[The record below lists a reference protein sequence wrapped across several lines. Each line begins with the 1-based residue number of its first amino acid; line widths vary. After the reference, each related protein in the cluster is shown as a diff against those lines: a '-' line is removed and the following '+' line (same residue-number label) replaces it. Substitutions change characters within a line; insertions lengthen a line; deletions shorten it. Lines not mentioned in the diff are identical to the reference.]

1 MPPKGS
7 SNRAVSQQATAAA
20 ILNSPNRKRK
30 EPMTRVTSPKKPPR
44 KKSDAQPT
52 TDARPA
58 VTVERAE
65 EEGDERAEEEGDE
78 RVEEEGAQTPY
89 LNPFQR

>member
-20 ILNSPNRKRK
+20 LLNSPNGKRK
-30 EPMTRVTSPKKPPR
+30 APMTRVTSPKKPSR

-78 RVEEEGAQTPY
+78 RAEEEGAQTPY

>member
-78 RVEEEGAQTPY
+78 RVEKEGAQTPY

>member
-20 ILNSPNRKRK
+20 LLNSPNGKRK
-30 EPMTRVTSPKKPPR
+30 QPER
-44 KKSDAQPT
+44 KTKT

-65 EEGDERAEEEGDE
+65 EEGDER
-78 RVEEEGAQTPY
+78 VEKEGAQTPY

>member
-20 ILNSPNRKRK
+20 ILNSPNKKRK

-65 EEGDERAEEEGDE
+65 EEGDER
-78 RVEEEGAQTPY
+78 VEKEGAQTPY

>member
-1 MPPKGS
+1 M
-7 SNRAVSQQATAAA
+7 SQQATAAA
-20 ILNSPNRKRK
+20 ILNSPNKKRK

-78 RVEEEGAQTPY
+78 RVEKEGAQTPY